1 MKDVFKIGFG
11 HAMKKKYVEL
21 KNDTIYRSK
30 EELKDLD
37 QHNLNLIKHGETTSL
52 KPEDLKTLKQRK
64 LV

>member
-1 MKDVFKIGFG
+1 
-11 HAMKKKYVEL
+11 MKKKYVEL